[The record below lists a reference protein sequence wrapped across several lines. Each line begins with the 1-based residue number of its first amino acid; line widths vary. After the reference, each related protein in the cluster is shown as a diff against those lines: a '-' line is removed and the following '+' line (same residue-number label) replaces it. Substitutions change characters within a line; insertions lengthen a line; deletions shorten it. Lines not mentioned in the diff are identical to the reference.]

1 MDTRSMRTSDEDG
14 DPVVAPVQPV
24 SGHVRITAGHHE
36 PPRDGP
42 RGSREAPPVTF
53 SDLLGPIAFLR
64 GPILVFLASIPVGIV
79 FGDIGWI
86 VMLLAASAGAL
97 RILDR
102 RAGFSFAD
110 GLIGPRLALGW
121 PRGVQEDDDFHW
133 TWGRRPA
140 QVRSS

>member
-1 MDTRSMRTSDEDG
+1 MDARSRRTSDQDREPG
-14 DPVVAPVQPV
+14 VAPVQRV
-24 SGHVRITAGHHE
+24 AGHVRVTAGHD
-36 PPRDGP
+36 PPNRGP
-42 RGSREAPPVTF
+42 RGPREAPPVTL
-53 SDLLGPIAFLR
+53 SELLGPIAFLR
-64 GPILVFLASIPVGIV
+64 GPIVVFLASIPVGIV

-97 RILDR
+97 RIFDH

-110 GLIGPRLALGW
+110 GIIGPRLALGW

-133 TWGRRPA
+133 TWGKRPA